1 MVGLNLIKNVSLEQ
15 SQIVNVAQFIRDE
28 RETAL
33 KDLLE
38 PRVFE
43 PTQIST
49 APYDI
54 QISIEHNKLILS
66 LKDNNGQDLEPVKL
80 SLSFLRST
88 IRDYFM
94 IVESYEKSKMM
105 GGGKIEAIDM
115 ARRSIHNEAAEM
127 LMNRL
132 KNKIQIDHDTARSF
146 FTLICVLHIG
156 KVRSPRF

>member
-1 MVGLNLIKNVSLEQ
+1 MAQTNLVKTVQLQQ
-15 SQIVNVAQFIRDE
+15 SQIISVAQFIRDE

-33 KDLLE
+33 RELLK
-38 PRVFE
+38 PRIFMPIEV
-43 PTQIST
+43 SV

-54 QISIEHNKLILS
+54 QLSIEQNKLVFSLS
-66 LKDNNGQDLEPVKL
+66 DNNGQELEPVRL

-115 ARRSIHNEAAEM
+115 ARRAIHNEAAEM
-127 LMNRL
+127 LLKRL
-132 KNKIQIDHDTARSF
+132 KAKIQIDHDTARSF